1 VAASERAWDTDW
13 LQLCRRATD
22 ALRGIFADAPSTAER
37 VREVG
42 TRGEGGDRTLL
53 IDAAAEDAVFAELE
67 RLHDEGLRFTA
78 VSEERGT
85 IDFGDPDTLVV
96 VDPIDGSVNA
106 KRGLPHHSIS
116 IAVADGPTME
126 NVFFG
131 YVYDFGPEEEWI
143 ARRGKGAWLDR
154 ALLSRAAG
162 ERRDADGR
170 LELLGIESA
179 DPRWVAEAADALAGQ
194 AYRLR
199 ALGTMASTVCQV
211 AAARLDGMV
220 SLRRCRAVDV
230 AAAQLIVREAGGLVA
245 FPWYDDPLGAP
256 LDIPPHSPIVAA
268 RTEDTLAE
276 LATIPPDSL

>member
-1 VAASERAWDTDW
+1 M
-13 LQLCRRATD
+13 
-22 ALRGIFADAPSTAER
+22 I
-37 VREVG
+37 
-42 TRGEGGDRTLL
+42 
-53 IDAAAEDAVFAELE
+53 
-67 RLHDEGLRFTA
+67 
-78 VSEERGT
+78 
-85 IDFGDPDTLVV
+85 

-126 NVFFG
+126 HVFFG

-179 DPRWVAEAADALAGQ
+179 DPRWVAEAAEALAGQ

-199 ALGTMASTVCQV
+199 ALGTMASSVCQV

-220 SLRRCRAVDV
+220 SLKRCRAVDV

-245 FPWYDDPLGAP
+245 FPWCDDPLGAP

-268 RTEDTLAE
+268 RTEATLAE
-276 LATIPPDSL
+276 LARIPAGTTL